1 MLRRSRGPGRKLWGS
16 GDGNYTSSG
25 SHGAATVRGTTWLVA
40 DRCDGSTLFK
50 VEEGTVWVNDFVK
63 DIQVV
68 LQAGESYVAK
78 SPIASLR

>member
-1 MLRRSRGPGRKLWGS
+1 M
-16 GDGNYTSSG
+16 
-25 SHGAATVRGTTWLVA
+25 RGTTWLVA

-50 VEEGTVWVNDFVK
+50 VIEGTVWVNDFVK

-78 SPIASLR
+78 SAIPRLK